1 MGGGGHVVGTHKWM
15 KASNRFRWNITGSSK
30 RLIGRIILVL
40 ICQPKRWHANSLVTC
55 KLIASVFYLPG
66 DSAGSSP
73 ARMWCLLTRT
83 VSPLTQEQKPS
94 PYFFTPSPAR
104 GTVGVS
110 TGSPDD
116 SRCDLG
122 AKEDAQVADCVG
134 GEHSDDG
141 EGDGEVFIQR
151 TWGIWTHTHTQV

>member
-1 MGGGGHVVGTHKWM
+1 M
-15 KASNRFRWNITGSSK
+15 
-30 RLIGRIILVL
+30 
-40 ICQPKRWHANSLVTC
+40 
-55 KLIASVFYLPG
+55 
-66 DSAGSSP
+66 
-73 ARMWCLLTRT
+73 LTRT

-94 PYFFTPSPAR
+94 LYFFTPSPAS

-122 AKEDAQVADCVG
+122 AEEDAQVADCVG

-141 EGDGEVFIQR
+141 EGDGEVFIQC
-151 TWGIWTHTHTQV
+151 T